1 MIPYRTVYVDA
12 DSDVQRLM
20 ALSIPVINDW
30 QEEFGCSITVSF
42 LLNGA
47 VRTFMTGGYSKDDIL
62 SIVSRT
68 YDLNEALNETVGTA

>member
-1 MIPYRTVYVDA
+1 MIASRIVYVDD
-12 DSDVQRLM
+12 DSDIQRLVE
-20 ALSIPVINDW
+20 LSTPAIMEW
-30 QEEFGCSITVSF
+30 QDEFGCSATVSF

-47 VRTFMTGGYSKDDIL
+47 VRSFMTGGYSKADIL